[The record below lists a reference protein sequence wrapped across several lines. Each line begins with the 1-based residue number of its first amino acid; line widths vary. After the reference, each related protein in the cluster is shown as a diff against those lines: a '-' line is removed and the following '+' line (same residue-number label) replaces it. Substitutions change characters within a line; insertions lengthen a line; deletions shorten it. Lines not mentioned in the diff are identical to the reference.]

1 MERSIRRIERW
12 QIEEVKKFLTEAFGG
27 SHVEHFPRGAQV
39 AHLFTVTRPMVGDKR
54 PLPHQLLVTGH
65 FFARYRDA
73 KALQQAMI
81 SGNVAQ
87 QLVRADDRTIELY

>member
-1 MERSIRRIERW
+1 MERGVRRIERW

-27 SHVEHFPRGAQV
+27 SHVEDFPRGTQV
-39 AHLFTVTRPMVGDKR
+39 AHLFVVARPLVGDRR
-54 PLPHQLLVTGH
+54 PPPHQLLVTGH

-87 QLVRADDRTIELY
+87 QMARAGDRTVELY